1 MPAPADDETYE
12 TVALDTPSGRLVGT
26 RQRDVLAFR
35 GIPYARPPV
44 GPLRWR
50 MPVPLEPWSGARD
63 ATRAGPVCPQAPAP
77 FDAFLGGALSIQ
89 SEDCLYLNVFAPS
102 PDGTKR
108 PVMVWIHGG
117 AFVIGAGSQS
127 IYDGARLA
135 ARDVVV
141 VTINYRLGAF
151 GFLALADVSQGVVPG
166 AGTEGLADQI
176 MALDWVRRNITA
188 FGGDPDNVTVFGES
202 AGAMCVAALLASP
215 RTEGMYHKAILQS
228 GAAHIGYD
236 REQAARVA
244 HALLKF
250 LSLSPQDAHH
260 AMDMPAGLLLKAQT
274 SALASAHDGKD
285 LQKLGRLP
293 FQPAI
298 DGQLLMER
306 PIDAFRRGA
315 AKDVPIVTGTTRDE
329 WKLFCAADPRL
340 RLMSLGGFEA
350 RLAHVGGES
359 TPALLQAYGEGSVFE
374 NYSAFMG
381 DRTFAVP
388 AERLLESR
396 MGAAP
401 TFAYRFDWRSRFL
414 GGIFGACHALD
425 LGFVFGTHGD
435 GVASAF
441 FGKGDLAGQL
451 ADIMMESWTAFAR
464 NGDPATAATGSWPR
478 YTTDLRPTMIFG
490 NGPPHTL
497 MAPDRVRMEA
507 WRNVPDPKIGA

>member
-1 MPAPADDETYE
+1 MPPAADDQTNETF
-12 TVALDTPSGRLVGT
+12 ALDTPSGRLVGT
-26 RQRDVLAFR
+26 RRRDILAFR
-35 GIPYARPPV
+35 GIPYAHAPI

-50 MPVPLEPWSGARD
+50 MPEPLEPWAGARD

-77 FDAFLGGALSIQ
+77 FDAFLGGALSTQ
-89 SEDCLYLNVFAPS
+89 SEDCLYLNIFAPS

-108 PVMVWIHGG
+108 PVMFWIHGG

-127 IYDGARLA
+127 IYDGSRLA

-151 GFLALADVSQGVVPG
+151 GFLALADASAG
-166 AGTEGLADQI
+166 AARGTGTEGLADQI
-176 MALDWVRRNITA
+176 LALDWVRRNISA
-188 FGGDPDNVTVFGES
+188 FGGDADNITIFGES

-215 RTEGMYHKAILQS
+215 RTENMYHKAMLQS

-236 REQAARVA
+236 RERAARVA
-244 HALLKF
+244 HALLKS
-250 LSLSPQDAHH
+250 LSLSPRDAHH
-260 AMDMPAGLLLKAQT
+260 AMDMRAGLLLKAQT

-298 DGQLLMER
+298 DGQILMER
-306 PIDAFRRGA
+306 PIDALRRGA
-315 AKDVPIVTGTTRDE
+315 AKDIPIVAGTTHDE

-359 TPALLQAYGEGSVFE
+359 TPALLHAYGDGSVFE

-381 DRTFAVP
+381 DRTFVVP
-388 AERLLESR
+388 AERLLEAR
-396 MGAAP
+396 MTSAP
-401 TFAYRFDWRSRFL
+401 AFAYRFDWRSRFL
-414 GGIFGACHALD
+414 GGLFGACHALD

-441 FGKGDLAGQL
+441 FGKGDLAEEL
-451 ADIMMESWTAFAR
+451 ADNMMESWTAFAR
-464 NGDPATAATGSWPR
+464 SGNPATAATGSWPR

-490 NGPPHTL
+490 DGSAHAL
-497 MAPDRVRMEA
+497 MAPDRARLDA
-507 WRNVPDPKIGA
+507 WHNVPDRKIGA